1 MLISNEWLKE
11 YVTIDDSVS
20 NLAER
25 ITRTG
30 IEVDDL
36 IDYTKDIKNLVVGFV
51 KSKDKHPDAD
61 KLNVCQVDIGEDE
74 PVQIVCGAPN
84 VDAGQ
89 YVIVAKVG
97 GRLPGGIK
105 IKRAKLRGERSEG
118 MICSLQEIGIS
129 SNYIPKSFESGIYV
143 FSESQVPGTD
153 ALQALYLDDQVMEF
167 DLTPN
172 RADALS
178 MIGTAYEVAALYNT
192 KMTKPDTTSNE
203 LELSANDELTVT
215 IENEDKVPYYSAR
228 VVHDVTIEPS
238 PIWMQAR
245 LIKAGIRPINNVVD
259 ISNYVLLEYG
269 QPLHMFDQDAIG
281 SQQIVV
287 RQANEGEKMT
297 TLDDTERELLTSD
310 IVITNGQ
317 TPIALAGVMGGDFSE
332 VKEQTSNI
340 VIEGAIFD
348 PVSIRHTSRRLNL
361 RSESSSRF
369 EKGIATEFVDE
380 AVDRACYLLQTYANG
395 KVLKDRVSSGELG
408 AFITPIDI
416 TADKINRTIGFDL
429 SQNDIVTIFNQ
440 LGFDTEINDDVITVL
455 VPSRRKDITIKED
468 LIEEVARI
476 YGYDD
481 IPSTLPV
488 FDKVTS
494 GQLTDRQ
501 YKTRMVKEVLE
512 GAGLDQAIT
521 YSLVSKEDATAF
533 SMQQRQTID
542 LLMPMSEAHAS
553 LRQSLLPHL
562 IEAASYNVARKNK
575 DVKLF
580 EIGNVFFANGEGELP
595 DQVEY
600 LSGILTGDYVVNQ
613 WQGKKE
619 TVDFYL
625 AKGVVDRVS
634 EKLNLEFSYRRADID
649 GLHPGRTAEILLENK
664 VVGFIGELHP
674 TLAADNDLKRTYVFE
689 LNFDALMSV
698 SVGYINYQPIP
709 RFPGMSR
716 DIALEVD
723 QNIPAADLLSTI
735 HAHGGN
741 ILKDTLVFDVYQGEH
756 LEKGKKSIAIR
767 LNYLDTEETL
777 TDERVSKV
785 QAEIEAALIEQGEVV
800 EIGRAHV

>member
-51 KSKDKHPDAD
+51 KSKEKHPDAD

-192 KMTKPDTTSNE
+192 KMTKPETTSNE

-215 IENEDKVPYYSAR
+215 IENEDKVAYYSAR

-332 VKEQTSNI
+332 VKEHTSNI

-348 PVSIRHTSRRLNL
+348 SVSIRHTSRRLNL

-440 LGFDTEINDDVITVL
+440 LGFDTEINDDVITVR

-488 FDKVTS
+488 FEKVTS

-533 SMQQRQTID
+533 AMQQRQTID

-625 AKGVVDRVS
+625 AKGVVDRVA

-689 LNFDALMSV
+689 LNFDALMAV

-716 DIALEVD
+716 DIALEVN

-785 QAEIEAALIEQGEVV
+785 QAEIEAALIKQGAV
-800 EIGRAHV
+800 IR

>member
-51 KSKDKHPDAD
+51 KSKEKHPDAD

-143 FSESQVPGTD
+143 FSEAQVPGTD

-192 KMTKPDTTSNE
+192 KMTKPETTSNE
-203 LELSANDELTVT
+203 LDLSANDELTVT

-340 VIEGAIFD
+340 VIKGAIFD

-664 VVGFIGELHP
+664 AVGFIGELHP
-674 TLAADNDLKRTYVFE
+674 ILAADNDLKRTYVFE
-689 LNFDALMSV
+689 LNFDALMAV

-785 QAEIEAALIEQGEVV
+785 QAEIEAALIEQGAV
-800 EIGRAHV
+800 IR

>member
-36 IDYTKDIKNLVVGFV
+36 IDYTEDIKNLVVGFV
-51 KSKDKHPDAD
+51 KSKEKHPDAD
-61 KLNVCQVDIGEDE
+61 KLNVCLVDIGEDE
-74 PVQIVCGAPN
+74 SVQIVCGAPN

-143 FSESQVPGTD
+143 FSEAQVPGTD

-192 KMTKPDTTSNE
+192 KMTKPETTSNE

-332 VKEQTSNI
+332 VKEHTSNI

-348 PVSIRHTSRRLNL
+348 SVSIRHTSRRLNL

-380 AVDRACYLLQTYANG
+380 AVDRACYLLQTCANG

-440 LGFDTEINDDVITVL
+440 LGFDTEINDDVITVQ

-488 FDKVTS
+488 FEKVTS

-533 SMQQRQTID
+533 AMQQRQTID

-625 AKGVVDRVS
+625 AKGVVDRVA

-689 LNFDALMSV
+689 LNFDALMAV

-716 DIALEVD
+716 DIALEVN

-785 QAEIEAALIEQGEVV
+785 QAEIEAALIKQGAV
-800 EIGRAHV
+800 IR

>member
-20 NLAER
+20 DLAER

-51 KSKDKHPDAD
+51 KSKEKHPDAD

-192 KMTKPDTTSNE
+192 KMTKPETTSNE

-287 RQANEGEKMT
+287 LQANEGEKMT

-689 LNFDALMSV
+689 LNFDALMAV

-785 QAEIEAALIEQGEVV
+785 QAEIEAALIEQGAV
-800 EIGRAHV
+800 IR

>member
-20 NLAER
+20 DLAER

-51 KSKDKHPDAD
+51 KSKEKHPDAD

-178 MIGTAYEVAALYNT
+178 MIGTAYEVAALHNT
-192 KMTKPDTTSNE
+192 KMTKPETTSNE

-689 LNFDALMSV
+689 LNFDALMAV

-785 QAEIEAALIEQGEVV
+785 QAEIEAALIEQGAV
-800 EIGRAHV
+800 IR

>member
-51 KSKDKHPDAD
+51 KSKEKHPDAD

-153 ALQALYLDDQVMEF
+153 ASQALYLDDQVMEF

-192 KMTKPDTTSNE
+192 KMTKPETTSNE

-215 IENEDKVPYYSAR
+215 IENEDKAPYYSAR

-332 VKEQTSNI
+332 VKEHTSNI

-395 KVLKDRVSSGELG
+395 KVLKDRVSSGELS

-440 LGFDTEINDDVITVL
+440 LGFDTEINDDVITVQ

-488 FDKVTS
+488 FEKVTS

-533 SMQQRQTID
+533 AMQQRQTID

-689 LNFDALMSV
+689 LNFDALMAV

-716 DIALEVD
+716 DIALEVN

-785 QAEIEAALIEQGEVV
+785 QAEIEAALIEQGAV
-800 EIGRAHV
+800 IR

>member
-51 KSKDKHPDAD
+51 KSKEKHPDAD

-129 SNYIPKSFESGIYV
+129 SNYIPKSFESGIFV

-192 KMTKPDTTSNE
+192 KMTKPETTSNE

-238 PIWMQAR
+238 PIWMQVR

-332 VKEQTSNI
+332 VKEHTSNI

-440 LGFDTEINDDVITVL
+440 LGFDTEINDDVITVQ

-488 FDKVTS
+488 FEKVTS

-533 SMQQRQTID
+533 AMQQRQTID

-664 VVGFIGELHP
+664 VIGFIGELHP

-689 LNFDALMSV
+689 LNFDALMAV

-756 LEKGKKSIAIR
+756 LEKGKNQ
-767 LNYLDTEETL
+767 LQY
-777 TDERVSKV
+777 V
-785 QAEIEAALIEQGEVV
+785 
-800 EIGRAHV
+800 

>member
-20 NLAER
+20 DLAER

-51 KSKDKHPDAD
+51 KSKEKHPDAD

-192 KMTKPDTTSNE
+192 KMTKPETTSNE

-521 YSLVSKEDATAF
+521 YSLVSKENATAF

-689 LNFDALMSV
+689 LNFDALMAV

-785 QAEIEAALIEQGEVV
+785 QAEIEAALIEQGAV
-800 EIGRAHV
+800 IR

>member
-51 KSKDKHPDAD
+51 KSKEKHPDAD

-129 SNYIPKSFESGIYV
+129 SNYIPKSFESGIFV

-192 KMTKPDTTSNE
+192 KMTKPEKTSNE

-238 PIWMQAR
+238 PIWMQVR

-332 VKEQTSNI
+332 VKEHTSNI

-440 LGFDTEINDDVITVL
+440 LGFDTEINDDVITVQ

-488 FDKVTS
+488 FEKVTS

-533 SMQQRQTID
+533 AMQQRQTID

-664 VVGFIGELHP
+664 VIGFIGELHP

-689 LNFDALMSV
+689 LNFDALMAV

-785 QAEIEAALIEQGEVV
+785 QAEIEAALIEQGADRKSVV
-800 EIGRAHV
+800 

>member
-674 TLAADNDLKRTYVFE
+674 TLAADNDLKHTYVFE

-785 QAEIEAALIEQGEVV
+785 QAEIEAALIEQGAV
-800 EIGRAHV
+800 IR

>member
-51 KSKDKHPDAD
+51 KSKEKHPDAD

-143 FSESQVPGTD
+143 FSEAQVPGTD

-192 KMTKPDTTSNE
+192 KMTKPETTSNE
-203 LELSANDELTVT
+203 LDLSANDELTVT

-575 DVKLF
+575 VVKLF

-674 TLAADNDLKRTYVFE
+674 ILAADNDLKRTYVFE
-689 LNFDALMSV
+689 LNFDALMAV

-785 QAEIEAALIEQGEVV
+785 QAEIEAALIEQGAV
-800 EIGRAHV
+800 IR

>member
-20 NLAER
+20 DLAER

-36 IDYTKDIKNLVVGFV
+36 TDYTKDIKNLVVGFV
-51 KSKDKHPDAD
+51 KSKEKHPDAD

-192 KMTKPDTTSNE
+192 KMTKPETTSNE

-689 LNFDALMSV
+689 LNFDALMAV

-785 QAEIEAALIEQGEVV
+785 QAEIEAALIEQGAV
-800 EIGRAHV
+800 IR

>member
-51 KSKDKHPDAD
+51 KSKEKHPDAD

-143 FSESQVPGTD
+143 FSEAQVPGTD

-689 LNFDALMSV
+689 LNFDALMAV

-777 TDERVSKV
+777 TDEPVSKV
-785 QAEIEAALIEQGEVV
+785 QAEIEAALIEQGAV
-800 EIGRAHV
+800 IR

>member
-20 NLAER
+20 DLAER

-51 KSKDKHPDAD
+51 KSKEKHPDAD

-192 KMTKPDTTSNE
+192 KMTKPETTSNE

-361 RSESSSRF
+361 RSESSSHF

-689 LNFDALMSV
+689 LNFDALMAV

-785 QAEIEAALIEQGEVV
+785 QAEIEAALIEQGAV
-800 EIGRAHV
+800 IR

>member
-51 KSKDKHPDAD
+51 KSKEKHPDAD

-192 KMTKPDTTSNE
+192 KMTKPETTSNE

-440 LGFDTEINDDVITVL
+440 LGFDTEINDDVITVQ

-488 FDKVTS
+488 FEKVTS

-533 SMQQRQTID
+533 AMQQRQTID

-625 AKGVVDRVS
+625 AKGVVDRVA

-689 LNFDALMSV
+689 LNFDALMAV

-741 ILKDTLVFDVYQGEH
+741 ILKDTLVFDV
-756 LEKGKKSIAIR
+756 

-785 QAEIEAALIEQGEVV
+785 QAEIEAALIEQGAV
-800 EIGRAHV
+800 IR

>member
-36 IDYTKDIKNLVVGFV
+36 IDYTKDIKNIVVGFV
-51 KSKDKHPDAD
+51 KSKEKHPDAD

-192 KMTKPDTTSNE
+192 KMTKPETTSNE

-317 TPIALAGVMGGDFSE
+317 TAIALAGVMGGDFSE
-332 VKEQTSNI
+332 VKEHTSNI

-361 RSESSSRF
+361 RSESSNRF

-395 KVLKDRVSSGELG
+395 KVLKDRVSSGELS

-440 LGFDTEINDDVITVL
+440 LGFDTEINDDVITVQ

-488 FDKVTS
+488 FEKVTS

-533 SMQQRQTID
+533 AMQQRQTID

-689 LNFDALMSV
+689 LNFDALMAV

-716 DIALEVD
+716 DIALEVN

-785 QAEIEAALIEQGEVV
+785 QAEIEAALIEQGAV
-800 EIGRAHV
+800 IR

>member
-11 YVTIDDSVS
+11 YVTINDSVS

-51 KSKDKHPDAD
+51 KSKEKHPDAD

-129 SNYIPKSFESGIYV
+129 SNYVPKTFESGIYV
-143 FSESQVPGTD
+143 FSEAQVPGTD

-440 LGFDTEINDDVITVL
+440 LGFDTEINDDVITVQ

-689 LNFDALMSV
+689 LNFDALMAV

-785 QAEIEAALIEQGEVV
+785 QAEDRKSVV
-800 EIGRAHV
+800 

>member
-51 KSKDKHPDAD
+51 KSKEKHPDAD

-340 VIEGAIFD
+340 VIEGVIFD

-785 QAEIEAALIEQGEVV
+785 QAEIEAALIEQGAV
-800 EIGRAHV
+800 IR

>member
-51 KSKDKHPDAD
+51 KSKEKHPDAD

-192 KMTKPDTTSNE
+192 KMTKPETTSNE

-228 VVHDVTIEPS
+228 VVHNVTIEPS

-332 VKEQTSNI
+332 VKEHTSNI

-348 PVSIRHTSRRLNL
+348 SVSIRHTSRRLNL

-440 LGFDTEINDDVITVL
+440 LGFDTEINDDVITVQ

-488 FDKVTS
+488 FEKVTS

-533 SMQQRQTID
+533 AMQQRQTID

-625 AKGVVDRVS
+625 AKGVVDRVA

-689 LNFDALMSV
+689 LNFDALMAV

-716 DIALEVD
+716 DIALEVN

-756 LEKGKKSIAIR
+756 LEKGEKSIAIR

-785 QAEIEAALIEQGEVV
+785 QAEIEAALIEQGAV
-800 EIGRAHV
+800 IR

>member
-51 KSKDKHPDAD
+51 KSKEKHPDAD

-192 KMTKPDTTSNE
+192 KMTKPETTSNE

-332 VKEQTSNI
+332 VKEHTSNI

-395 KVLKDRVSSGELG
+395 KVLKDRVSSGELS

-440 LGFDTEINDDVITVL
+440 LGFDTEINDDVITVQ

-488 FDKVTS
+488 FEKVTS

-533 SMQQRQTID
+533 AMQQRQTID

-664 VVGFIGELHP
+664 VVGFIGELYP

-689 LNFDALMSV
+689 LNFDALMAV

-716 DIALEVD
+716 DIALEVN

-785 QAEIEAALIEQGEVV
+785 QAEIEAALIEQGAV
-800 EIGRAHV
+800 IR

>member
-20 NLAER
+20 DLAER

-51 KSKDKHPDAD
+51 KSKEKHPDAD

-192 KMTKPDTTSNE
+192 KMTKPETTSNE

-468 LIEEVARI
+468 LIEDVARI

-689 LNFDALMSV
+689 LNFDALMAV

-785 QAEIEAALIEQGEVV
+785 QAEIEAALIEQGAV
-800 EIGRAHV
+800 IR

>member
-51 KSKDKHPDAD
+51 KSKEKHPDAD

-143 FSESQVPGTD
+143 FSEAQVPGTD

-192 KMTKPDTTSNE
+192 KMTKPETTSNE
-203 LELSANDELTVT
+203 LDLSANDELTVT

-245 LIKAGIRPINNVVD
+245 LIKAGIRPVNNVVD

-340 VIEGAIFD
+340 VIKGAIFD

-674 TLAADNDLKRTYVFE
+674 ILAADNDLKRTYVFE
-689 LNFDALMSV
+689 LNFDALMAV

-785 QAEIEAALIEQGEVV
+785 QAEIEAALIEQGAV
-800 EIGRAHV
+800 IR

>member
-51 KSKDKHPDAD
+51 KSKEKHPDAD

-143 FSESQVPGTD
+143 FSEAQVPGTD

-192 KMTKPDTTSNE
+192 KMTKPETTSNE
-203 LELSANDELTVT
+203 LDLSANDELNVT

-674 TLAADNDLKRTYVFE
+674 ILAADNDLKRTYVFE
-689 LNFDALMSV
+689 LNFDALMAV

-785 QAEIEAALIEQGEVV
+785 QAEIEAALIEQGAV
-800 EIGRAHV
+800 IR

>member
-51 KSKDKHPDAD
+51 KSKEKHPDAD

-143 FSESQVPGTD
+143 FSEAQVPGTD

-192 KMTKPDTTSNE
+192 KMTKPETTSNE
-203 LELSANDELTVT
+203 LDLSANDELTVT

-340 VIEGAIFD
+340 VIEGAIFN

-613 WQGKKE
+613 WQDKKE

-674 TLAADNDLKRTYVFE
+674 ILAADNDLKRTYVFE
-689 LNFDALMSV
+689 LNFDALMAV

-785 QAEIEAALIEQGEVV
+785 QAEIEAALIEQGAV
-800 EIGRAHV
+800 IR

>member
-51 KSKDKHPDAD
+51 KSKEKHPDAD

-129 SNYIPKSFESGIYV
+129 SNYVPKTFESGIYV
-143 FSESQVPGTD
+143 FSEAQVPGTD

-203 LELSANDELTVT
+203 LELSANNELTVT

-297 TLDDTERELLTSD
+297 TLDGTERELLTSD

-440 LGFDTEINDDVITVL
+440 LGFDTEINDDVITVQ

-488 FDKVTS
+488 FEKVTS

-664 VVGFIGELHP
+664 IVGFIGELHP

-698 SVGYINYQPIP
+698 SIGYINYQPIP

-785 QAEIEAALIEQGEVV
+785 QAEIEAALIEQGAV
-800 EIGRAHV
+800 IR

>member
-20 NLAER
+20 DLAER

-51 KSKDKHPDAD
+51 KSKEKHPDAD

-192 KMTKPDTTSNE
+192 KMTKPETTSNE

-649 GLHPGRTAEILLENK
+649 GLHLGRTAEILLENK

-689 LNFDALMSV
+689 LNFDALMAV

-785 QAEIEAALIEQGEVV
+785 QAEIEAALIEQGAV
-800 EIGRAHV
+800 IR

>member
-51 KSKDKHPDAD
+51 KSKEKHPDAD

-143 FSESQVPGTD
+143 FSEAQVPGTD

-689 LNFDALMSV
+689 LNFDALMAV

-723 QNIPAADLLSTI
+723 QNIPAVDLLSTI

-785 QAEIEAALIEQGEVV
+785 QAEIEAALIEQGAV
-800 EIGRAHV
+800 IR

>member
-51 KSKDKHPDAD
+51 KSKEKHPDAD

-192 KMTKPDTTSNE
+192 KMTKPETTSNE

-228 VVHDVTIEPS
+228 VVHNVTIEPS

-332 VKEQTSNI
+332 VKEHTSNI

-348 PVSIRHTSRRLNL
+348 SVSIRHTSRRLNL

-440 LGFDTEINDDVITVL
+440 LGFDTEINDDVITVQ

-488 FDKVTS
+488 FEKVTS

-533 SMQQRQTID
+533 AMQQRQTID
-542 LLMPMSEAHAS
+542 LLMPMSEVHAS

-625 AKGVVDRVS
+625 AKGVVDRVA

-689 LNFDALMSV
+689 LNFDALMAV

-716 DIALEVD
+716 DIALEVN

-767 LNYLDTEETL
+767 LNYLDTKETL

-785 QAEIEAALIEQGEVV
+785 QAEIEAALIEQGAV
-800 EIGRAHV
+800 IR

>member
-25 ITRTG
+25 ITRKG

-51 KSKDKHPDAD
+51 KSKEKHPDAD

-143 FSESQVPGTD
+143 FSEAQVPGTD

-192 KMTKPDTTSNE
+192 KMTKPETTSNE
-203 LELSANDELTVT
+203 LDLSANDELTVT

-440 LGFDTEINDDVITVL
+440 LGFDTEINDDVITVQ

-674 TLAADNDLKRTYVFE
+674 ILAADNDLKRTYVFE
-689 LNFDALMSV
+689 LNFDALMAV

-785 QAEIEAALIEQGEVV
+785 QAEIEAALIEQGAV
-800 EIGRAHV
+800 IR

>member
-51 KSKDKHPDAD
+51 KSKEKHPDAD

-192 KMTKPDTTSNE
+192 KMTKPETTSNE

-332 VKEQTSNI
+332 VKEHTSNI

-440 LGFDTEINDDVITVL
+440 LGFDTEINDDVITVQ

-488 FDKVTS
+488 FEKVTS

-533 SMQQRQTID
+533 AMQQRQTID

-689 LNFDALMSV
+689 LNFDALMAV

-716 DIALEVD
+716 DIALEVN

-785 QAEIEAALIEQGEVV
+785 QAEIEAALIEQGAV
-800 EIGRAHV
+800 IR

>member
-51 KSKDKHPDAD
+51 KSKEKHPDAD

-129 SNYIPKSFESGIYV
+129 SNYVPKTFESGIYV
-143 FSESQVPGTD
+143 FSEAQVPGTD

-192 KMTKPDTTSNE
+192 KMTKPETTSNE

-215 IENEDKVPYYSAR
+215 IKNEDNVPYYSAR

-689 LNFDALMSV
+689 LNFDALMAV

-785 QAEIEAALIEQGEVV
+785 QAEIEAALIEQGAV
-800 EIGRAHV
+800 IR

>member
-51 KSKDKHPDAD
+51 KSKEKHPDAD

-143 FSESQVPGTD
+143 FSEAQVPGTD

-192 KMTKPDTTSNE
+192 KMTKPETTSNE
-203 LELSANDELTVT
+203 LDLSANDELTVT

-501 YKTRMVKEVLE
+501 YKTRMVKEVLK

-613 WQGKKE
+613 WQDKKE

-674 TLAADNDLKRTYVFE
+674 ILAADNDLKRTYVFE
-689 LNFDALMSV
+689 LNFDALMAV

-785 QAEIEAALIEQGEVV
+785 QAEIEAALIEQGAV
-800 EIGRAHV
+800 IR

>member
-51 KSKDKHPDAD
+51 KSKEKHPDAD

-192 KMTKPDTTSNE
+192 KMTKPETTSNE

-332 VKEQTSNI
+332 VKEHTSNI

-395 KVLKDRVSSGELG
+395 KVLKDRVSSGELS

-440 LGFDTEINDDVITVL
+440 LGFDTEINDDVITVQ
-455 VPSRRKDITIKED
+455 VPSRRKDITIKKD

-488 FDKVTS
+488 FEKVTS

-533 SMQQRQTID
+533 AMQQRQTID

-689 LNFDALMSV
+689 LNFDALMAV

-716 DIALEVD
+716 DIALEVN

-785 QAEIEAALIEQGEVV
+785 QAEIEAALIEQGAV
-800 EIGRAHV
+800 IR

>member
-51 KSKDKHPDAD
+51 KSKEKHPDAD

-192 KMTKPDTTSNE
+192 KMTKPETTSNE

-215 IENEDKVPYYSAR
+215 IENEDKVAYYSAR

-287 RQANEGEKMT
+287 RQSNEGEKMT

-332 VKEQTSNI
+332 VKEHTSNI

-348 PVSIRHTSRRLNL
+348 SVSIRHTSRRLNL

-440 LGFDTEINDDVITVL
+440 LGFDTEINDDVITVQ

-488 FDKVTS
+488 FEKVTS

-533 SMQQRQTID
+533 AMQQRQTID

-625 AKGVVDRVS
+625 AKGVVDRVA

-689 LNFDALMSV
+689 LNFDALMAV

-716 DIALEVD
+716 DIALEVN

-785 QAEIEAALIEQGEVV
+785 QAEIEAALIKQGAV
-800 EIGRAHV
+800 IR

>member
-51 KSKDKHPDAD
+51 KSKEKHPDAD

-192 KMTKPDTTSNE
+192 KMTKPETTSNE

-332 VKEQTSNI
+332 VKEHTSNI

-408 AFITPIDI
+408 AFITTIDI

-440 LGFDTEINDDVITVL
+440 LGFDTEINDDVITVQ

-488 FDKVTS
+488 FEKVTS

-533 SMQQRQTID
+533 AMQQRQTID

-689 LNFDALMSV
+689 LNFDALMAV

-716 DIALEVD
+716 DIALEVN

-785 QAEIEAALIEQGEVV
+785 QAEIEAALIEQGAV
-800 EIGRAHV
+800 IR

>member
-51 KSKDKHPDAD
+51 KSKEKHPDAD

-192 KMTKPDTTSNE
+192 KMTKPETTSNE

-228 VVHDVTIEPS
+228 VVHNVTIEPS

-332 VKEQTSNI
+332 VKEHTSNI

-348 PVSIRHTSRRLNL
+348 SVSIRHTSRRLNL

-380 AVDRACYLLQTYANG
+380 AVDRACYLLQTYAKG

-440 LGFDTEINDDVITVL
+440 LGFDTEINDDVITVQ

-488 FDKVTS
+488 FEKVTS

-533 SMQQRQTID
+533 AMQQRQTID

-625 AKGVVDRVS
+625 AKGVVDRVA

-689 LNFDALMSV
+689 LNFDALMAV

-716 DIALEVD
+716 DIALEVN

-785 QAEIEAALIEQGEVV
+785 QAEIEAALIEQGAV
-800 EIGRAHV
+800 IR

>member
-51 KSKDKHPDAD
+51 KLKDKHPDAD

-143 FSESQVPGTD
+143 FSEAQVPGTD

-689 LNFDALMSV
+689 LNFDALMAV

-785 QAEIEAALIEQGEVV
+785 QAEIEAALIEQGAV
-800 EIGRAHV
+800 IR